1 MSPHVTEA
9 LDLYLQHPLDDGAVV
24 LLLPGEPAPLE
35 VEPAPDPA
43 ALAARVTALVPARVR
58 GPVVLAV
65 ARSGSRPRPADLLL
79 WTELWSVLAGTSGEL
94 QPLELLPAAA

>member
-1 MSPHVTEA
+1 MTREG

-24 LLLPGEPAPLE
+24 LLLPGEPGPLE
-35 VEPAPDPA
+35 VEPGADAA
-43 ALAARVTALVPARVR
+43 ALASHVTALVPAQVH

-65 ARSGSRPRPADLLL
+65 ARSGGRPRPADLVL